1 MRRIHRFAVLILAA
15 VPLLAAVPARA
26 AGWGPRAGLTSDPD
40 QVHVGVH
47 ADFGDVFAPRVRF
60 QPNLE
65 VGFGDH
71 LTTTALNFEAA
82 YRFAKNWDAWS
93 PYAGGGLGLNW
104 YSWNNDV
111 VGRGDTSMQTGLNVL
126 GGIEK
131 GIGRGNRFFIELKLG
146 LADSPDLKATVGW
159 TFF

>member
-1 MRRIHRFAVLILAA
+1 MRRHLRHAVLFLVAA
-15 VPLLAAVPARA
+15 PLLAAAPARA
-26 AGWGPRAGLTSDPD
+26 TGWGPRVGLTSDPD

-47 ADFGDVFAPRVRF
+47 LDSGDIARRVRF

-65 VGFGDH
+65 IGFGDH

-82 YRFAKNWDAWS
+82 YRFSDHWEAWK

-111 VGRGDTSMQTGLNVL
+111 PGHDNTDMETGLNLL

-131 GIGRGNRFFIELKLG
+131 GISGGNRFFIEAKLG
-146 LADSPDLKATVGW
+146 LADSPDFKATVGW